1 VPGFVHREPVAGGD
15 LDAFHHLNNLV
26 FQRYF
31 ETAWLQYRSEL
42 GWLGDPFAKTFFGL
56 VMGEFQINYRAPVRF
71 DEMLEQRVAPLPEAV
86 REKLEA
92 DRIAATD

>member
-1 VPGFVHREPVAGGD
+1 MA
-15 LDAFHHLNNLV
+15 
-26 FQRYF
+26 
-31 ETAWLQYRSEL
+31 
-42 GWLGDPFAKTFFGL
+42 
-56 VMGEFQINYRAPVRF
+56 EFQINYRAPVRF